1 MKILMITPAVDETH
15 DITGFIATWVRKLS
29 ERVDKLYVI
38 TWFYNRQTP
47 LPENVIVYGV
57 NTFDGKPNE
66 IRKQSKLIRFSRRQ
80 IFLNSTMLRVVP
92 RVDAVFCHMYP
103 NFTIMVAPYAKLFRV
118 PIVTWYAHAH
128 VSRRLRIAHFLTSKV
143 VTAHEDDFNIK
154 SNKVIVTGHGVDT
167 DRFRPAENP
176 QRRGNKTTLLSVARI
191 SPVRNYETL
200 VKAADILVNE
210 KGMKNIE
217 ILIVGGVPS
226 ASHEEYYRSIL
237 RMVEELKLKDYI
249 KFVGSVPYGDTV
261 KYYQACDIFVHMAC
275 RGGIGKTPSEA
286 MACEK
291 PVVLCLKRYGELL
304 QPYTGFCLFE
314 PYNPESMAEK
324 LANLILHKH
333 IWPEIG
339 KLGREKIVESHSVS
353 QLADKLVNIFAG
365 LSKRKEVGIRG

>member
-1 MKILMITPAVDETH
+1 MKVLMITPGVDESQ
-15 DITGFIATWVRKLS
+15 DLLGFTASWIRALAK
-29 ERVDKLYVI
+29 RVDMLYVI
-38 TWFYNRQTP
+38 TPFFNPDTT
-47 LPENVIVYGV
+47 LPENAIVYGL
-57 NTFDGKPNE
+57 NE
-66 IRKQSKLIRFSRRQ
+66 KSNKLTRYLFLSKIMIGLLSKKQ
-80 IFLNSTMLRVVP
+80 
-92 RVDAVFCHMYP
+92 VDVIFCHIGP
-103 NFTIMVAPYAKLFRV
+103 NSVLWAAPWAKLFRI

-128 VSRRLRIAHFLTSKV
+128 VSRRLRIAHFLANRI
-143 VTAHEDDFNIK
+143 VTPHEDDFNIK

-167 DRFRPAENP
+167 DRFRPVENP
-176 QRRGNKTTLLSVARI
+176 QRRGNKTTILSVARI

-200 VKAADILVNE
+200 VKAADILINE

-217 ILIVGGVPS
+217 ILIVGGVPL

-237 RMVEELKLKDYI
+237 RMVEELKLNDYI

-275 RGGIGKTPSEA
+275 IGGIGKSPSEA

-304 QPYTGFCLFE
+304 QPYTGFCFFE
-314 PYNPESMAEK
+314 PYNSESMAEK

-333 IWPEIG
+333 LWPEIG

-365 LSKRKEVGIRG
+365 LSKRKEVGSGG